1 MHSVWPT
8 NRSLCRTV
16 QQFNKP
22 VQSKLKKVQFSG
34 QNHFLGQMDL
44 EGGAGESSIV
54 FCYKVLYPLIWKGSQ
69 ISHRRNHEQP
79 RSCHYGLSLIRRF
92 PPPGHIGDELRQK
105 GNGTHWVGHSCEN
118 PHHPDH
124 MPYPT
129 LSYRLRSAGYDA
141 RCDIR
146 GVGRLA
152 GWLEA
157 HTASPES
164 YIGT

>member
-1 MHSVWPT
+1 MVHHRQDISEM
-8 NRSLCRTV
+8 N
-16 QQFNKP
+16 
-22 VQSKLKKVQFSG
+22 SG
-34 QNHFLGQMDL
+34 RRVTGR
-44 EGGAGESSIV
+44 I
-54 FCYKVLYPLIWKGSQ
+54 GS
-69 ISHRRNHEQP
+69 R
-79 RSCHYGLSLIRRF
+79 
-92 PPPGHIGDELRQK
+92 
-105 GNGTHWVGHSCEN
+105 HSCEK
-118 PHHPDH
+118 PDHPDH

-146 GVGRLA
+146 GVGRFA

>member
-1 MHSVWPT
+1 MQWPKPLPWVDGSEGEG
-8 NRSLCRTV
+8 RGGWRKLS
-16 QQFNKP
+16 QQF
-22 VQSKLKKVQFSG
+22 F
-34 QNHFLGQMDL
+34 
-44 EGGAGESSIV
+44 
-54 FCYKVLYPLIWKGSQ
+54 VLYPLIWKGSQ

-92 PPPGHIGDELRQK
+92 PPPPAGHIGDELRQK

-129 LSYRLRSAGYDA
+129 LSYRLRSAGYDS

-146 GVGRLA
+146 GVGRLT